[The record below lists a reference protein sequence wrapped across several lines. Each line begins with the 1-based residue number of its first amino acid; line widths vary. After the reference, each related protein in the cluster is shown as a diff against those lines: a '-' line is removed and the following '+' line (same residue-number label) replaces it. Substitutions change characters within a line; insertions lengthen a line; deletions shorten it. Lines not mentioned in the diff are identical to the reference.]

1 MHFLENVRQAYLS
14 LTTNKLRTIL
24 TMLGIIMGVFS
35 IVAIMAISNATKVYL
50 SSELNKMGANTVT
63 VQYNTSKELD
73 ASDYMKIKDMEKV
86 VESIKEIDYIIAGKM
101 YYSSIKIEENTRDAI
116 ITGVTSQF
124 TRFQEVNLVTGRSIS
139 KMDVEGSRPVVM
151 VLDTFAEEYFGRVDI
166 LGEEVKIVNYYG
178 DILKVKVIGVLST
191 EDDLFASLM
200 EGIDFPISVNMPL
213 TTVQDFFG
221 NDTVDYIQISAK
233 EGADLKLIGKKMVKL
248 LEFTHRND
256 GVYIAS
262 NMKEIQQSVGGIL
275 NVISTILLVIA
286 IITLIVGGIGIVNI
300 LLVSVTERI
309 REIGIRKAIGAK
321 KRDIVLQFLT
331 ESIMMT
337 GIGGLIGIILGLIT
351 GAIISKVISI
361 PPVVDLLTISMALF
375 GSILLGLIFG
385 VYPAKKAADLDP
397 IESLRYE

>member
-139 KMDVEGSRPVVM
+139 KIDVEGSRPVVM